1 MSDLILPAL
10 NLSLGIHLVLIGICV
25 FRVWKGENGL
35 DRLLG
40 VDLLGTLML
49 AVLVI
54 IAIRDQQPLYID
66 VAMGLAAV
74 GFTSSILLAKYMADQ
89 KLR

>member
-10 NLSLGIHLVLIGICV
+10 NISLGIHLVLIGICV

-54 IAIRDQQPLYID
+54 IAIRDRQPLYID

-89 KLR
+89 SLR

>member
-1 MSDLILPAL
+1 MPDYIIYIL
-10 NLSLGIHLVLIGICV
+10 NFSLGIHLLLIAICV
-25 FRVWKGENGL
+25 HRVWKGENGL

-40 VDLLGTLML
+40 VDLLGTLIL

-89 KLR
+89 QLR